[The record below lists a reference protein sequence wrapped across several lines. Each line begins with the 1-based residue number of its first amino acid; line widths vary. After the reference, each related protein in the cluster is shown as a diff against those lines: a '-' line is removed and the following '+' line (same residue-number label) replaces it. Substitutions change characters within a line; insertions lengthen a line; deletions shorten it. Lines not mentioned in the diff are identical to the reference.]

1 MAEPGPMEGFICP
14 ICMTD
19 FKTPT
24 LLTKHFEEEHKDDPE
39 ILKSL
44 KDLFGLAKKKIL
56 KQDEMQ
62 DYPDKFSAKGQ
73 KTTQEIDWGPQ
84 EIGQTR
90 SHTKFFKEI
99 RNTRLE
105 RYSSETNKLL
115 IRLDKLLT
123 NLPNDPIERKAH
135 ERAIVPWMDDKDVR
149 LCLTCAKTFN
159 LTRRKHHCRIC
170 GVMMCHDCSMF
181 LSLVEAR
188 KMTSPA
194 SVQDDSALSPTSEST
209 RFTDRLVQAGVGLT
223 KLARSPSSGSLN
235 SVLSLISDGGNNSD
249 QFFRICDHCKNLL
262 DARERLKARH
272 FEKPIVHQFYEK
284 MRAQIQ
290 EGNRFIDM
298 YYKMWQSLN
307 EGDSTYDLRDAQVVR
322 GKIAKIGDNIDLI
335 SKRIS
340 TLITIDENSSAALKQ
355 EFRLHQ
361 MVRSAAMIYLKN
373 ELLRTPPV
381 PTTEEYEA
389 IKKARQERIKA
400 RIAYERQLEEE
411 QLEKLGES
419 QREFTQRAYDLSESK
434 SPTRASSNQLVLDQ
448 SQGWGTSGR
457 PGRNM
462 MISSTSMDP
471 FIEQMSNLRFYI
483 KQAREEC
490 KFEEVAT
497 LERNLKELQS
507 AYFEM
512 QQKEAAANHD

>member
-1 MAEPGPMEGFICP
+1 
-14 ICMTD
+14 
-19 FKTPT
+19 
-24 LLTKHFEEEHKDDPE
+24 
-39 ILKSL
+39 
-44 KDLFGLAKKKIL
+44 
-56 KQDEMQ
+56 
-62 DYPDKFSAKGQ
+62 
-73 KTTQEIDWGPQ
+73 
-84 EIGQTR
+84 
-90 SHTKFFKEI
+90 
-99 RNTRLE
+99 
-105 RYSSETNKLL
+105 
-115 IRLDKLLT
+115 
-123 NLPNDPIERKAH
+123 
-135 ERAIVPWMDDKDVR
+135 
-149 LCLTCAKTFN
+149 
-159 LTRRKHHCRIC
+159 
-170 GVMMCHDCSMF
+170 
-181 LSLVEAR
+181 
-188 KMTSPA
+188 MTSPA
-194 SVQDDSALSPTSEST
+194 SVQDDSALSPTTEST

-223 KLARSPSSGSLN
+223 KLARSPSSSSLN

-284 MRAQIQ
+284 MRTQIQ

-340 TLITIDENSSAALKQ
+340 TLVTVDENSPASLKQ

-373 ELLRTPPV
+373 ELLTTPPV

-411 QLEKLGES
+411 QLEKLRES
-419 QREFTQRAYDLSESK
+419 QREFTQRAYDLGESK
-434 SPTRASSNQLVLDQ
+434 SPTTTSSNQVNAGFYDFFIIWTNNNIDYLQLVLDQ

-457 PGRNM
+457 AGRNM
-462 MISSTSMDP
+462 MISSTSVDP
-471 FIEQMSNLRFYI
+471 FVEQMSNLRFYI

-512 QQKEAAANHD
+512 QQKEATANHD